1 MDKANMMVKAIHE
14 FVYNIYERGVL
25 TERGVDVEDCFDD
38 YIRQMPVGLLINL
51 IKDYPGDWL
60 TAMAAVKVRGTYH
73 ESE

>member
-14 FVYNIYERGVL
+14 FVHGLNERGVL
-25 TERGVDVEDCFDD
+25 RNVKTSE
-38 YIRQMPVGLLINL
+38 MTVGMLIEL

-60 TAMAAVKVRGTYH
+60 TAMAAVRVRGVYH

>member
-14 FVYNIYERGVL
+14 FIHSLNERGVL
-25 TERGVDVEDCFDD
+25 KNVKPNEMT
-38 YIRQMPVGLLINL
+38 VGMLIEL

-60 TAMAAVKVRGTYH
+60 TAMAAVRVRGVDN